1 MTNIYACLCGNWINL
16 STSNATVDNQKPVQ
30 TWWEKE
36 NNKLF
41 NYDYINI
48 QYNGKNYRIHP
59 SFLQV
64 VTE

>member
-1 MTNIYACLCGNWINL
+1 MTNIYACLCGKWVNL
-16 STSNATVDNQKPVQ
+16 SAANATVDNEKPVQ
-30 TWWEKE
+30 TWWKE
-36 NNKLF
+36 ENDKLF
-41 NYDYINI
+41 GYNYINI

>member
-1 MTNIYACLCGNWINL
+1 MTNIYACLCGKWVNL
-16 STSNATVDNQKPVQ
+16 SASNATVDNQKTVQ
-30 TWWEKE
+30 TWWKE
-36 NNKLF
+36 ENDKLF